1 MAVWDLAVF
10 NDRLVAAGVSDP
22 MVAELE
28 MHSSWSPLGGGRPDC
43 GYSTRM
49 GTYGGLLFVSA
60 CVNAVWNGVQWTS
73 MSPAWL
79 WCFGEHNGELYG
91 SNNGQLNRWN
101 GSAWQPVPGWEN
113 NGNVY
118 AVASFHG
125 DFYAAG
131 FFGIIGG
138 VFVRN
143 IARFDGVSWHP
154 LGAGIAGGGTT
165 SVVVE
170 ALFVHDDVLYV
181 GGRFD
186 SAGPLVT
193 SGIAG
198 WTGSSWISLGSGI
211 SGSDRTVHT
220 MATYGG
226 DLCVGGVFTTMNGLT
241 VNNAARWNGTCWR
254 SFGSGVNSWVNGMAV
269 WGDALYLGGFFS
281 QAGGVSAGHV
291 ACWRDAVTAVP
302 TPSDRSRPLHVA
314 VFPNPTRR
322 ATAILLQ
329 LPRSGDARV
338 RIFGLSGVLV
348 RTLHEGVLPSGRTEV
363 AWDGRDAIGR
373 PVAGGVYLVR
383 LDQDGKTATQRVTLL
398 R

>member
-10 NDRLVAAGVSDP
+10 QDRLVAVGVSDP

-28 MHSSWSPLGGGRPDC
+28 ANSAWSPLGGGLPDC
-43 GYSTRM
+43 GYATRM
-49 GTYGGLLFVSA
+49 GTYGGLLFTSA
-60 CVNAVWNGVQWTS
+60 CLNAVWDGVHWAS
-73 MSPAWL
+73 LSPAWL

-91 SNNGQLNRWN
+91 SNSGVLNRWN
-101 GSAWQPVPGWEN
+101 GSTWAPVPGWET

-118 AVASFHG
+118 AIASFHG

-131 FFGIIGG
+131 IFGVIGG
-138 VFVRN
+138 VYARN
-143 IARFDGVSWHP
+143 IARWDGVSWHP

-165 SVVVE
+165 NVVVE

-181 GGRFD
+181 GGRYD

-198 WTGSSWISLGSGI
+198 WTGSSWISMGSGLA
-211 SGSDRTVHT
+211 GSDRTVHT
-220 MATYGG
+220 MATYHG
-226 DLCVGGVFTTMNGLT
+226 DLCIGGVFITANGLT

-291 ACWRDAVTAVP
+291 ARWRDAVTAVP
-302 TPSDRSRPLHVA
+302 TTPNLPRFLRVTI
-314 VFPNPTRR
+314 VPNPARR
-322 ATAILLQ
+322 TTAIALQ
-329 LPRSGDARV
+329 LPRAGEARV
-338 RIFGLSGVLV
+338 QIFGLSGVLV
-348 RTLHEGVLPSGRTEV
+348 RTLYEGMLPSGRTEV
-363 AWDGRDAIGR
+363 GWDGQDALGR
-373 PVAGGVYLVR
+373 PVPTGVYLIRV
-383 LDQDGKTATQRVTLL
+383 DHSGQTATQRVTLL